1 MLHTLLDLCVR
12 RRLAVLAVVLAISAY
27 GVRAYLQTPVEAFP
41 DVTNLQVTV
50 LTQMPGSAPEEVERQ
65 ITIPLERVLNG
76 TPGMIQLRSESH
88 FGLSMV
94 SLIFE
99 DEADVFRSRAL
110 VSERIGTA
118 DLPDGVVAKL
128 APDATPLGKVYQY
141 RLVSD
146 RHSATD
152 LRSEQDW
159 TVVPLLKQVPGVA
172 EVVSF
177 GGFRKEYHL
186 QADPAR
192 LVAHGLTLN
201 DVTDALKASNQNVGG
216 GILSLGEQGL
226 AIRGI
231 GYLRRPGELLD
242 VVLRTQGGV
251 PITVRDVAQL
261 VQSYTPRLGS
271 IGYEDRA
278 DVTEGYVLLRRGEN
292 PSVVLAGIEEKIQA
306 LNGGRLPAGMS
317 IVPFYDRTSL
327 VRHTLSTV
335 YHNLLFGA
343 ALVVSVIWLFLRT
356 LRGSLV
362 VAAVIPVAL
371 LGAFIGLRLLKLPA
385 NLISLG
391 AIDFG
396 ILVDAAVVLV
406 ESVLHEL
413 GHAHHAGHARSL
425 PERLSLITRASVRVG
440 RPALFAMAIITAALL
455 PIFTLE
461 RIEGRIFRPLA
472 MTYAFALVGA
482 LILAFTL
489 VPALSGLLIRERDAQ
504 HSDARWLL
512 WLRALHRRALQTLL
526 RRRSWVAVGLGALL
540 LSGGAVSSRLGS
552 EFLPELDEGD
562 LLIFAELPP
571 SISLEQGADTLRAM
585 RDRLRPYPEVRSVLT
600 EQGRPEDGTD
610 NESLNL
616 GKILVR
622 LRPRSE
628 WRPGFDNAR
637 LVQAMREGL
646 NDIPGVR
653 YNFSQPIRDAVEES
667 VSGARGKVVLKIV
680 GEDLDA
686 MRATL
691 KQAMAQLRSVP
702 GVVDLDLYRDAS
714 VPQIHIALDRT
725 ALARAGVRV
734 ADALDLV
741 ETATGGQVVTALW
754 EGERPVDVRVRLPAP
769 ERNNLAALGN
779 ILVAAA
785 DGARIPL
792 RDLAGIKLLS
802 GRASILRED
811 NRRFAALKFNVE
823 GRDMGSVVADAQAVI
838 ARSLKPPPGH
848 YLVWTGEFENQQ
860 RAMSRLAVVVP
871 VSFLI
876 VFALLYLA
884 LRSTRGALSIL
895 ALAPFAMTGGVFA
908 LTLTRINLSVSA
920 AVGFITLLGQ
930 VCLASLLVLSA
941 IDERIA
947 DGTPPWKA
955 LLEGTCDRV
964 RPVLLT
970 ALLAMLGLLPMALS
984 REIGSETQRPFA
996 VVIIGGLVTAVV
1008 VTLLALPVLYGAT
1021 LRLRRPPA
1029 PPAADPS
1036 TSAPSEVPQ

>member
-1 MLHTLLDLCVR
+1 MLSHIIHLCVR
-12 RRLAVLAVVLAISAY
+12 RRVMVLLLVLAVSAY
-27 GVRAYLQTPVEAFP
+27 GVSAYLHTPVEAFP

-76 TPGMIQLRSESH
+76 TPGMLQLRSESH

-110 VSERIGTA
+110 VSERVSTA

-141 RLVSD
+141 RIVSD
-146 RHSATD
+146 RHSANA

-177 GGFRKEYHL
+177 GGFRKEFHL

-192 LVAHGLTLN
+192 LIAHGLTLS

-231 GYLRRPGELLD
+231 GYLRRATELLD

-251 PITVRDVAQL
+251 PVTVRDVAQL

-271 IGYEDRA
+271 IGYEERA

-292 PSVVLAGIEEKIQA
+292 PSVVLSGIEEKIQS
-306 LNGGRLPAGMS
+306 LNSGRLPAGMS

-335 YHNLLFGA
+335 YHNLAFGA
-343 ALVVSVIWLFLRT
+343 VLVVSVVWLFLRT
-356 LRGSLV
+356 LRGSVV

-371 LGAFIGLRLLKLPA
+371 LGAFIGLRFLRLPA

-406 ESVLHEL
+406 ESVLHAMGTAANAKDL
-413 GHAHHAGHARSL
+413 HRQHPGD
-425 PERLSLITRASVRVG
+425 RLSIITHAAVRVG
-440 RPALFAMAIITAALL
+440 RPALFAMAIITAALM

-472 MTYAFALVGA
+472 MTYAFALLGA
-482 LILAFTL
+482 LLLAFTL
-489 VPALSGLLIRERDAQ
+489 VPALCALLIRPKDVA
-504 HSDARWLL
+504 HGDARWLH
-512 WLRALHRRALQTLL
+512 WLRTRHERGLAALLHRQWLVGIGLVCLL
-526 RRRSWVAVGLGALL
+526 GLG
-540 LSGGAVSSRLGS
+540 GAAVSRLGS

-562 LLIFAELPP
+562 LLIFAEMPP
-571 SISLEQGADTLRAM
+571 SISLEQGADTLHAM
-585 RDRLRPYPEVRSVLT
+585 RQRITPFPEVLSVLT

-616 GKILVR
+616 GKLLVR
-622 LRPRSE
+622 LRPRDS
-628 WRPGFDNAR
+628 WRSGWDRDR
-637 LVQAMREGL
+637 LVQTLRERL
-646 NDIPGVR
+646 SEIPGVR

-667 VSGARGKVVLKIV
+667 VSGARGKVVLKVV
-680 GEDLDA
+680 GEDLDL
-686 MRATL
+686 MRTAL
-691 KQAMAQLRSVP
+691 KQAMPLLKAIP
-702 GVVDLDLYRDAS
+702 GVVDLDLYRDAT
-714 VPQIHIALDRT
+714 VPQIHIALDRA
-725 ALARAGVRV
+725 ALARAGIRV

-741 ETATGGQVVTALW
+741 ETATGGQVVTSLW

-769 ERNNLAALGN
+769 ERSNLAALGA
-779 ILVAAA
+779 ILIPAA

-792 RDLAGIKLLS
+792 RDLAAIRLLS
-802 GRASILRED
+802 GRASILREE

-838 ARSLKPPPGH
+838 AKQLQPPPGH
-848 YLVWTGEFENQQ
+848 DFVWTGEFENQQ
-860 RAMSRLAVVVP
+860 RAMKRLSVVVP
-871 VSFLI
+871 ISFVI

-884 LRSTRGALSIL
+884 LRSVRGALSIL
-895 ALAPFAMTGGVFA
+895 LLTPFAMTGGA
-908 LTLTRINLSVSA
+908 LGLLFSGMSLSVSA

-941 IDERIA
+941 IDDRLDA
-947 DGTPPWKA
+947 ATTPWRA
-955 LLEGTCDRV
+955 MIEGTSDRL

-984 REIGSETQRPFA
+984 HEIGSETQRPFA
-996 VVIIGGLVTAVV
+996 VVIIGGLFTALL
-1008 VTLLALPVLYGAT
+1008 VTLLALPVLYGRI
-1021 LRLRRPPA
+1021 LRVQV
-1029 PPAADPS
+1029 DPTTHS
-1036 TSAPSEVPQ
+1036 PKDVEVAS